1 MPLAEYKTIIRGYMP
16 CFSIHSS
23 VSGPSATINNAST
36 SMGIQISFY
45 DADFSLDKHPEIE
58 LLDPMAVLFFFF
70 FLRNLHTVFYSG
82 CTNLHSHQQGIRAP
96 FSPHPLQHLGSLV
109 FLMTTILTDTSA
121 YLTVVLIC
129 ISLVISDVE
138 HLFMYL
144 LVTWVSSLEKCLF
157 RSSVHF

>member
-70 FLRNLHTVFYSG
+70 FFFEEPPY
-82 CTNLHSHQQGIRAP
+82 C
-96 FSPHPLQHLGSLV
+96 
-109 FLMTTILTDTSA
+109 FL
-121 YLTVVLIC
+121 
-129 ISLVISDVE
+129 
-138 HLFMYL
+138 
-144 LVTWVSSLEKCLF
+144 
-157 RSSVHF
+157 